1 MSFSSIAAIV
11 CLCMYNL
18 INCDFVLSP
27 SVFFNKSLQVKR
39 AVTKSP
45 AREPYNANKQSSFV
59 ELVIVVDNDVYKEMN
74 ENLDKIHKYCKD
86 IANIINSVS

>member
-1 MSFSSIAAIV
+1 MIFSSIAAIV
-11 CLCMYNL
+11 RVCVHFNIHFKIATL
-18 INCDFVLSP
+18 
-27 SVFFNKSLQVKR
+27 FFNKSLQVKR

-45 AREPYNANKQSSFV
+45 AREPYNANKQSSYV

>member
-1 MSFSSIAAIV
+1 
-11 CLCMYNL
+11 MYV
-18 INCDFVLSP
+18 NCD
-27 SVFFNKSLQVKR
+27 SVCFNESLQVKR

-45 AREPYNANKQSSFV
+45 AREPYNANKHSSFV
-59 ELVIVVDNDVYKEMN
+59 ELVIVVDNDVYKEMD

>member
-1 MSFSSIAAIV
+1 M
-11 CLCMYNL
+11 
-18 INCDFVLSP
+18 
-27 SVFFNKSLQVKR
+27 NKLLQVKR
-39 AVTKSP
+39 AVTESSV

-59 ELVIVVDNDVYKEMN
+59 ELVIVVDNDVYKEMD